1 MANDPERPGLLHSF
15 LGGLIFTILLVVVV
29 PMLIAYFIGPIVN
42 DALEDVTLGPLTP
55 STLITAVSLLILIL
69 FLLLLGGGKIF
80 KKYGLLGIV
89 GLIVAYWLLGN
100 IWDAVLPIVIII
112 LFVGIGVIR
121 GK

>member
-1 MANDPERPGLLHSF
+1 MANNSDRPGLLHSF

-42 DALEDVTLGPLTP
+42 DMFEDVSLGPLTP

-69 FLLLLGGGKIF
+69 FLILLGGGKIF

-89 GLIVAYWLLGN
+89 GLVIAYWLLGN
-100 IWDAVLPIVIII
+100 IWDAVLPILIII
-112 LFVGIGVIR
+112 LFVGVGVLR